1 MFSVKPGAG
10 WSFKGE
16 NYEPP
21 ASVRFHLIIPLL
33 FGCLEKNSILW
44 FRSLVSKVK
53 NPERS
58 YHLPPSFDWNTRNH
72 VGYLINIPYFKGSS
86 K

>member
-33 FGCLEKNSILW
+33 RLPGEKQHFVVLVLGTKGEKPREIL
-44 FRSLVSKVK
+44 S
-53 NPERS
+53 
-58 YHLPPSFDWNTRNH
+58 PPLF
-72 VGYLINIPYFKGSS
+72 
-86 K
+86 